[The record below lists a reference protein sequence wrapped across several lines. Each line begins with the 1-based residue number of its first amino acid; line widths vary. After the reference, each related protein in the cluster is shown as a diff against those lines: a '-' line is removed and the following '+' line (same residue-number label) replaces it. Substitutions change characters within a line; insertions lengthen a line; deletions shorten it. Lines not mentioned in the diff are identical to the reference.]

1 VANLTPT
8 LVELKLQIQDD
19 LIAFLQTETQLAAA
33 FCDLFQRTQNQERRA
48 RLQGEIQ
55 KIVNTLRHFGERIAD
70 APIRSDILR
79 EADRLSNFL
88 VRLSGQT
95 GSER

>member
-70 APIRSDILR
+70 APMRSDILR

-88 VRLSGQT
+88 VRLNGQT